1 VLLKVC
7 QVVNVHELIQVR
19 KDDDMQEIDQ
29 LAH

>member
-1 VLLKVC
+1 MLLKVC